1 MRLFWQAPTLKTR
14 LVKRSSSKSL
24 LKPTHAVLRSRSRP
38 YVVSIRECCAY
49 THSKRLSESAADA
62 AATAEQPEELQAT
75 VDVVFSADD
84 GQLGEDEVLVDIGK
98 AQEVL
103 HEVLTHYAHV
113 DLDTLEEFRETA
125 HTVECVAQ
133 AVYHHVTDLLR
144 EAHGMATTTH
154 VEVTIRESDDQTATY
169 DDVEDGSDDC
179 ASHHSIHHS
188 STSLHHNS
196 ASSLE
201 MAMP

>member
-1 MRLFWQAPTLKTR
+1 MRLFWQAPTLKTSVR
-14 LVKRSSSKSL
+14 RSSSKSL

-49 THSKRLSESAADA
+49 SHSKRLSDSPADVAAAD
-62 AATAEQPEELQAT
+62 EPGELQAT

-103 HEVLTHYAHV
+103 HEVLGHYAHV

-169 DDVEDGSDDC
+169 DDEEDGSDGFSNHT
-179 ASHHSIHHS
+179 ASK
-188 STSLHHNS
+188 HNS

-201 MAMP
+201 VMALP